1 MRPLALLLLVMLLLA
16 LSGAVAASAAPS
28 GAGATT
34 AQEVITTTGL
44 PGEEPA
50 GTSPW
55 VLVLIGAGAGAVVGV
70 FTGLA
75 RRRRAEKG
83 RKKPG

>member
-1 MRPLALLLLVMLLLA
+1 MRPCALLLLAMLLLA
-16 LSGAVAASAAPS
+16 LSGAVAASTSPG
-28 GAGATT
+28 GAGATV
-34 AQEVITTTGL
+34 AQEVTTTAGL

-83 RKKPG
+83 RKGPG

>member
-1 MRPLALLLLVMLLLA
+1 MRLALALLVLVLLLLT
-16 LSGAVAASAAPS
+16 LSGAAVSAATDGS
-28 GAGATT
+28 ALTA
-34 AQEVITTTGL
+34 AQEVTTTSV
-44 PGEEPA
+44 PDDEPA

-55 VLVLIGAGAGAVVGV
+55 VLVLIGVAAGAVVGV

-83 RKKPG
+83 R